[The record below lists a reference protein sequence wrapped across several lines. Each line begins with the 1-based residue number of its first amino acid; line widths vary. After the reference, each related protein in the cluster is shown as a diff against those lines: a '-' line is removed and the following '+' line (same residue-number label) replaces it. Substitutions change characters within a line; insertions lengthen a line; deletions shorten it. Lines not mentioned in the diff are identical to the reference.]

1 MLVHA
6 DGMVSGEPPYGGM
19 AMERISRARRVCCSL
34 WCHHG
39 PEIWAVLR
47 SRDNCSVA
55 RANHPRESCT
65 RHADE
70 AILVVLLIPDRLS
83 PAHQPIL
90 AATIKPLHNGVL
102 SLQKAGN
109 KYPW

>member
-6 DGMVSGEPPYGGM
+6 DGMVSQGNPLWPIHGENFPFI
-19 AMERISRARRVCCSL
+19 RTCRSL

-55 RANHPRESCT
+55 RANHPGESCT
-65 RHADE
+65 RHAEE
-70 AILVVLLIPDRLS
+70 AILVALLIPDRLS

-90 AATIKPLHNGVL
+90 AVIIKH
-102 SLQKAGN
+102 LQDIVSFF
-109 KYPW
+109 